1 MILRK
6 INVKYFIFLIIFLF
20 ITIMSYFFYKQNE
33 NKVIKKEAKI
43 IATLGYQGWKMIE
56 NYNKNG
62 ANIFRINGSHIKS
75 SNDLRNLLAKVNDEL
90 KKSNYKNTELMYD
103 TQGPE
108 IRVRII
114 SNNNAKNVYYKIK
127 QNDSIIVHT
136 DLNSDEIVFKK
147 DINRNADEIKTIH
160 IGVNYDNFVNDV
172 KVGSGIT
179 IENRDIYAKVV
190 KINKKQGIVELK
202 ITEITTKD
210 KEYKL
215 TDRRHINLLGAPV
228 SQPTLTNADKEY
240 ITTSVL
246 AGVKYYAISFVRDE
260 NDIIEVRNLI
270 ANAFKSF
277 TPNIKESELKQKMEK
292 IKIIAKIETRQGL
305 DNIEKIVQVADGA
318 MVARGDLSSEIPQEE
333 VPYAKEKIISTC
345 NKYGKFSILA
355 TNVLESL
362 TYKNSASM
370 NDIDVMATALQ
381 LGVDALMLSNE
392 TAIGERGV
400 DAIREMKKHIEFH
413 KKHS

>member
-43 IATLGYQGWKMIE
+43 IATLGYQGWKMME
-56 NYNKNG
+56 NYSKNG
-62 ANIFRINGSHIKS
+62 ANIFRINGSHIKNN
-75 SNDLRNLLAKVNDEL
+75 NDLHNVLDNVN
-90 KKSNYKNTELMYD
+90 KSIKSIGNKNIELMYD

-127 QNDSIIVHT
+127 QNDIIIVHT

-172 KVGSGIT
+172 KVGSEIT

-400 DAIREMKKHIEFH
+400 DAIREMKKHIEFY
-413 KKHS
+413 KKYS

>member
-1 MILRK
+1 
-6 INVKYFIFLIIFLF
+6 
-20 ITIMSYFFYKQNE
+20 MSYFFCKQNK
-33 NKVIKKEAKI
+33 NKVIKKDVKI
-43 IATLGYQGWKMIE
+43 IATLGHQGWKMIE
-56 NYNKNG
+56 NYSKNG

-75 SNDLRNLLAKVNDEL
+75 STDLHNLLAEVNNKL

-114 SNNNAKNVYYKIK
+114 SNNDVKNVYYTIK
-127 QNDSIIVHT
+127 QNDIIIVHT

-147 DINRNADEIKTIH
+147 DTNSNADEIKTIH

-172 KVGSGIT
+172 KVGSEIT

-277 TPNIKESELKQKMEK
+277 EPSIKENKLKQKMEK
-292 IKIIAKIETRQGL
+292 IKIIAKIETKQGL

-400 DAIREMKKHIEFH
+400 DAIREIKKHIEFY
-413 KKHS
+413 KKYS